1 VNKPTFAVGCDIIFL
16 ITNFTM
22 FMNLSTLVTI
32 RSGNTFKNGI
42 QPSSHRT
49 HSVIQ
54 LRDVDKSDDFF
65 PINWDDLCWTELS
78 PRFGEE
84 TLMHGDVIIVAKGQ
98 VKKAFCLEH
107 VPFPAVVNQHFFV
120 LKVKDTN
127 VLQPEFLAHYLNSRT
142 AQDWMNIN
150 SKGAYQST
158 VSKKVLSDLPIA
170 IVTVQQQKAILEK
183 INIVKAD
190 IFKYRQ
196 SILEGEKQL
205 ESLFEQ
211 IPST

>member
-1 VNKPTFAVGCDIIFL
+1 VGCDIIFL

-22 FMNLSTLVTI
+22 FMNLSILVTI

-54 LRDVDKSDDFF
+54 LRDVDKNDDFF
-65 PINWDDLCWTELS
+65 PIDWDDLCWTELS

-98 VKKAFCLEH
+98 VKKAFCLER

-127 VLQPEFLAHYLNSRT
+127 VLQPEFLAHYLNSGT
-142 AQDWMNIN
+142 AQDWMNSN
-150 SKGAYQST
+150 SNGSYQSI
-158 VSKKVLSDLPIA
+158 VSKKILSGIPIPD
-170 IVTVQQQKAILEK
+170 IPIHQQKMITASIR
-183 INIVKAD
+183 KA
-190 IFKYRQ
+190 KYEIHIHKRLIADYEQ
-196 SILEGEKQL
+196 KV
-205 ESLFEQ
+205 ESLFE
-211 IPST
+211 SDSNSKF